1 MAARS
6 WASPGA
12 SAAWSPGL
20 WTLGLAPASG
30 DDVTIGGSATSYTVT
45 LNIDSPAINS
55 LTLGTNGGAG
65 NATLD
70 VGTHNLNVTGGSSDT
85 ITLLGSGLGSHLT
98 IGGGTINAN
107 TLNIVSGDITGFGTI
122 TATVTVFA
130 DASLQASGGTLEVA
144 GAVIRPPARAQFH

>member
-85 ITLLGSGLGSHLT
+85 TPAGFWSWFPSHDWRRHDQRQH
-98 IGGGTINAN
+98 A
-107 TLNIVSGDITGFGTI
+107 
-122 TATVTVFA
+122 
-130 DASLQASGGTLEVA
+130 
-144 GAVIRPPARAQFH
+144 